1 VSLDESDDD
10 PVRFWVYV
18 IEAFRV
24 VVPGFGEAALG
35 VLQGSG
41 SADVLTQ
48 VVLPQLLNEFATSGS
63 ESRWTTNASGTA
75 TTPCS
80 RSC

>member
-1 VSLDESDDD
+1 LDESDDD

-41 SADVLTQ
+41 SAD
-48 VVLPQLLNEFATSGS
+48 
-63 ESRWTTNASGTA
+63 ASGTA